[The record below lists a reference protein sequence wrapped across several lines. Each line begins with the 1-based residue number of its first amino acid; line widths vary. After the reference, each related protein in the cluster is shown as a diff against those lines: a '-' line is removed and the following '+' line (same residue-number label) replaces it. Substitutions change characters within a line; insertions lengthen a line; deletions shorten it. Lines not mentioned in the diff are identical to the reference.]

1 MFGAGGTAVE
11 VLRDTAH
18 ALPPLDLSWRATS

>member
-11 VLRDTAH
+11 AVHDTAH
-18 ALPPLDLSWRATS
+18 ALPPLDLNLATT